1 MGIFFKENFSTSS
14 KWNLIIENKTVKY
27 SDSVIK
33 ELNKTKLLW
42 REQEIPVKL
51 MEESKKYKQN

>member
-1 MGIFFKENFSTSS
+1 MGIFFKEIFSTSS
-14 KWNLIIENKTVKY
+14 KWNLIIEDKTVKY

-51 MEESKKYKQN
+51 MEASKKYKQN

>member
-1 MGIFFKENFSTSS
+1 MVIRFM
-14 KWNLIIENKTVKY
+14 ENKTVKY

-51 MEESKKYKQN
+51 METSKKYKQN